1 MLGLSHIACVH
12 RKREYTYARTVTMKN
27 PDGSETMRTMKLK
40 TPHDETHIVY
50 AAVH

>member
-1 MLGLSHIACVH
+1 MTLCSLH
-12 RKREYTYARTVTMKN
+12 RQIVLKREYTYARTVTMKN